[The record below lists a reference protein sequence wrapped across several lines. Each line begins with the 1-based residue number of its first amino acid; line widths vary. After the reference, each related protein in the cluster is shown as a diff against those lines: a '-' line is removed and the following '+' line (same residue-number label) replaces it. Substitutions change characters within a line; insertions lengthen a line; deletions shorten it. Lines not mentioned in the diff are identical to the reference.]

1 LAHGA
6 LFATMPQMARVP
18 APPRWVAAALD
29 DYLGRLESERN
40 LSPHTVDAYRRDLS
54 QFFDYADRGEVGSLD
69 AVTRTT
75 VRRFVAFLSTRR
87 YARRSISRKVS
98 VVRSFFADAAKHG
111 LVAANPAEGVATPNR
126 RQSLPRAVP
135 SRSLGALL
143 DQLSGDDPES
153 LRDRAVIELLYGSGL
168 RVSELSSLRITDVRD
183 GSFLRVKGK
192 GSKDRAVPVGGKARA
207 ALDAYLARGRPSMA
221 GDTAGTR
228 LFVGSR
234 GGPLDSRGLRRVV
247 RKRLGT
253 YPHALRHSFAT
264 HMLEHGADL
273 RAVQELLGHADLAT
287 TQIYTS
293 VTREHLRATYDR
305 SHPRA

>member
-1 LAHGA
+1 
-6 LFATMPQMARVP
+6 MSRMASVP
-18 APPRWVAAALD
+18 EPPRWVSPALE
-29 DYLGRLESERN
+29 DYLGRLEAERG
-40 LSPHTVDAYRRDLS
+40 LSPHTVNAYRGDLR
-54 QFFDYADRGEVGSLD
+54 QFFDYADRGGVASID

-75 VRRFVAFLSTRR
+75 VRRFLAFLSTRR

-98 VVRSFFADAAKHG
+98 VIRSFFADATKRG

-126 RQSLPRAVP
+126 QRSLPRAVP

-143 DQLSGDDPES
+143 DRISGDDPES

-168 RVSELSSLRITDVRD
+168 RVSELASLRITDVRD
-183 GSFLRVKGK
+183 GTFLRVRGK
-192 GSKDRAVPVGGKARA
+192 GNKDRAVPVGGKARV
-207 ALDAYLARGRPSMA
+207 ALDAYLARGRPAMA
-221 GDTAGTR
+221 GVTAGNR
-228 LFVGSR
+228 LFVGRR
-234 GGPLDSRGLRRVV
+234 GGPLDSRGMRRVV